1 MGLLCVFE
9 LQSIL
14 IVDIDW
20 ETSASST
27 PEKLLPGLNVS
38 HDKIRVAPRHRRA
51 PTRKGV
57 SSVRHGSHDVTDG
70 NVIPRSRSV
79 GARIPVDVIVEQPK
93 SATNEQNQKALQ
105 EERKKLREKMEEDQT
120 KRKQQEEEGEKP
132 KQLEQKLEQ
141 EKLEEQKR
149 EQEKLERERLERQK
163 NEEEKLQRER
173 LEKER
178 LEQAKIE
185 KEKLEQEKLEQEKL
199 EQEKLEQEK
208 LEQEKLETERLEK
221 EKQERLIKEQLE
233 REQAENLRVEQEKLE
248 KLKQDKL
255 EELKR
260 EQGKL
265 EQLKREQKK
274 MEEEKI
280 KEEHKQQEVSKLSQF
295 NIQQK
300 IDFSDLAESLRS
312 GDTKE
317 MSSEQTFDVEMKE
330 TTSEKNAEKSKD
342 MIEASPVDS
351 RGVTL
356 YQNIDIQEHTSR
368 DISVTSTDE
377 TQVATLYQ
385 NADIEKQVENEQSE
399 SVKEQETSD
408 VLSIKLKDATDDKES
423 ASGSVFSR
431 LPPDN
436 SATVST
442 NQESRGKTE
451 TVVVE
456 PPENCQPMST
466 CEKHVHS
473 GSMVGKY
480 SEIVQVLE
488 VKINEDEAVLPVE
501 KEKSPSFSPPLS
513 PLSSTTPT
521 SPVRSKKLVVET
533 PENVYQKPIM
543 PDVRAEGAKE
553 KSDGAKGIQ
562 RKRPQSMHSRIRP
575 DEEMQT
581 QDDSNIGVSRLTQ
594 AFERSTRSQT
604 ISHSDRRKKPDVLP
618 KPKPALKPGKSQTLE
633 RNYRFPVPS
642 SKPSETT
649 VRKKPNDVVVVLD
662 DVPEK
667 AIEKKESVLSPTK
680 KAPPPKPKLLPKPQ
694 PKAKPTMSNATA
706 KLADEGKENVK
717 VCLLSLQW
725 KC

>member
-57 SSVRHGSHDVTDG
+57 SSVRHGSHGVTDG

-79 GARIPVDVIVEQPK
+79 GARIQVDVIVEQPK
-93 SATNEQNQKALQ
+93 SATSEQNQKALQ
-105 EERKKLREKMEEDQT
+105 EERKKLREKMEEDQRE
-120 KRKQQEEEGEKP
+120 RKQQEEEGEKQ

-178 LEQAKIE
+178 LEQEKME
-185 KEKLEQEKLEQEKL
+185 KEKLEQEKLEP
-199 EQEKLEQEK
+199 EK
-208 LEQEKLETERLEK
+208 LEQEKLETERFEK
-221 EKQERLIKEQLE
+221 EIQERLIKEQLE

-260 EQGKL
+260 EQEKL
-265 EQLKREQKK
+265 EQLKREQ
-274 MEEEKI
+274 EEEKI
-280 KEEHKQQEVSKLSQF
+280 KEEHKQQEVNKLSQF

-356 YQNIDIQEHTSR
+356 CQNIDIEEHTSR

-408 VLSIKLKDATDDKES
+408 VLNIKLKDATDDKES
-423 ASGSVFSR
+423 AGGSVFSR

-466 CEKHVHS
+466 CEKHVYS

-488 VKINEDEAVLPVE
+488 VKINKDEAVLPVE

-521 SPVRSKKLVVET
+521 SPVRSKKLVVEA

-581 QDDSNIGVSRLTQ
+581 QDNSNIGVSRLTQ

-618 KPKPALKPGKSQTLE
+618 KPKPVLKPGKSQTLE

-649 VRKKPNDVVVVLD
+649 VQKKPNDVVVVLD

-667 AIEKKESVLSPTK
+667 ATEKKESVLSPTK

-694 PKAKPTMSNATA
+694 PKAKPTTSNATA